1 MTDSMSQ
8 ILFYGAA
15 VGLLLVLEAAVWRG
29 FKSSARSRGDS
40 APDALTLNRIIY
52 RDELNELNA
61 DLARGHI
68 TQAQFESAV
77 REVQRRALEE
87 NEAQPAF
94 SIIAPT
100 WSDCA
105 SKVILL
111 LLPIFAVS
119 LYFLLANPS
128 LKNYSGTPS
137 AQKTE
142 HFDASY
148 ATTVQKYLKESPKDV
163 RAWVSL
169 SNYHA
174 SRQEPRKA
182 LEAMNKAFEYSPRG
196 VAVEPGHILQRAL
209 LMLDTHDPMQS
220 GNAMKEIERAL
231 SIAPED
237 THILE
242 VGGSAAYTLGDY
254 RTAVRYWSTL
264 LELIGRESA
273 QAAQILDAISDARN
287 RESMSYGSMF
297 IR

>member
-1 MTDSMSQ
+1 MSQ

-29 FKSSARSRGDS
+29 FKSSAKSSGDS
-40 APDALTLNRIIY
+40 ASDALMLNRIIY

-61 DLARGHI
+61 DLACGRI
-68 TQAQFESAV
+68 TQMQFESAV
-77 REVQRRALEE
+77 LEVERRALEE
-87 NEAQPAF
+87 NYADPAF
-94 SIIAPT
+94 SITAPT

-119 LYFLLANPS
+119 LYFLLVNPS

-137 AQKTE
+137 VQKTE
-142 HFDASY
+142 HYDASY
-148 ATTVQKYLKESPKDV
+148 AKTVQKYLRESPKDV

-174 SRQEPRKA
+174 SRQEPHKA
-182 LEAMNKAFEYSPRG
+182 LAAMNKAFEYSPRG
-196 VAVEPGHILQRAL
+196 VAAEPGHILQRAL

-220 GNAMKEIERAL
+220 GHAMKEIERAL

-242 VGGSAAYTLGDY
+242 VGGSAAYSLGDY

-264 LELIGRESA
+264 LELIGRESS
-273 QAAQILDAISDARN
+273 QAVQILDAISDARN

>member
-1 MTDSMSQ
+1 MTDNMSQ

-15 VGLLLVLEAAVWRG
+15 VGLLLILEAAVWRG
-29 FKSSARSRGDS
+29 FKSSAKRRSDS
-40 APDALTLNRIIY
+40 ASDALTLNRIVY

-61 DLARGHI
+61 DLACGRI
-68 TQAQFESAV
+68 TQMQFESAV
-77 REVQRRALEE
+77 REVERRALEE
-87 NEAQPAF
+87 NATDDAL
-94 SIIAPT
+94 SVTAPI

-105 SKVILL
+105 SKAILL
-111 LLPIFAVS
+111 LLPILALS
-119 LYFLLANPS
+119 LYFLFANPS
-128 LKNYSGTPS
+128 LNNYCGTPN

-142 HFDASY
+142 QYDASY
-148 ATTVQKYLKESPKDV
+148 AKTVQKYLKESPKDV
-163 RAWVSL
+163 RAWVFL

-174 SRQEPRKA
+174 SRQEPSKA

-196 VAVEPGHILQRAL
+196 VASEPGHILQRAL

-231 SIAPED
+231 TIAPED

-242 VGGSAAYTLGDY
+242 IGGSAAYTLGDY

-264 LELIGRESA
+264 LELIGRESPR
-273 QAAQILDAISDARN
+273 AAQILDAISDARN
-287 RESMSYGSMF
+287 RESMSFGSMF

>member
-1 MTDSMSQ
+1 MSQ

-15 VGLLLVLEAAVWRG
+15 VGLLLILEAAVWRG
-29 FKSSARSRGDS
+29 FKSSVKRRSDS
-40 APDALTLNRIIY
+40 ASDALTLNRIVY

-61 DLARGHI
+61 DLACGRI
-68 TQAQFESAV
+68 TQMQFESAV
-77 REVQRRALEE
+77 REVERRALEE
-87 NEAQPAF
+87 NTADDVP
-94 SIIAPT
+94 SVTAPI

-105 SKVILL
+105 SKAILL
-111 LLPIFAVS
+111 LLPILALS
-119 LYFLLANPS
+119 LYFIFANPS
-128 LKNYSGTPS
+128 LNNYCGTPN

-142 HFDASY
+142 QYDASY
-148 ATTVQKYLKESPKDV
+148 AKTVQKYLKESPKDV

-196 VAVEPGHILQRAL
+196 VASEPGHILQRAL

-231 SIAPED
+231 TIAPED

-242 VGGSAAYTLGDY
+242 IGGSAAYTLGDY

-264 LELIGRESA
+264 LELIGRESPR
-273 QAAQILDAISDARN
+273 AAQILDAISDARN
-287 RESMSYGSMF
+287 RESMSFGSVF